1 MIESFV
7 DLTYRGLSLGKRVK
21 LTQVRPT
28 TAYLETP
35 APMPVGTEFLIQT
48 DEGLVLEAIV
58 RGIHEQVGG
67 SDRVPGM
74 TFSPKLGDEGRQAW
88 WTERVALPEAP
99 PPPERA
105 KPVTVR
111 PRSQALSTPPQ
122 TLPGVVVA
130 PAADVEVTQP
140 QQVIQDEPPGSRTTI
155 MPAIDQELLE
165 SLARPTGEMEALAA
179 TGDHAVVDDGKMTTM
194 MDAVDPAALG
204 LDMGDSGSSSDDD
217 DGTDDPRKSSPA
229 LGGAVKK
236 RKKKR

>member
-28 TAYLETP
+28 TGYLETP

-74 TFSPKLGDEGRQAW
+74 TFSPKLADEDRQTW
-88 WTERVALPEAP
+88 WTGRVALPEAP

-111 PRSQALSTPPQ
+111 PRSHGISTPPQ
-122 TLPGVVVA
+122 TLPGVAVA
-130 PAADVEVTQP
+130 DLVAADVEVTQP
-140 QQVIQDEPPGSRTTI
+140 QQVIGDEPPGSRTTI
-155 MPAIDQELLE
+155 MPAMDPELLE
-165 SLARPTGEMEALAA
+165 SMTS
-179 TGDHAVVDDGKMTTM
+179 DHAVVDDGKMTTM

-204 LDMGDSGSSSDDD
+204 LDMGDSGGIPIADDE
-217 DGTDDPRKSSPA
+217 DGTDDARTSSPT